1 MASLR
6 KEVYKPETDFVK
18 KKKATFADGEPFKF
32 GQTAGGVQGNLENL
46 KIVKEQINKDVKISE
61 TGKQEFAK
69 ELSRLQERRKHLT
82 DRVAKCRMWSDVYEK
97 DIGPMENGY
106 EHLCADIHV
115 LYGAAKEKHAK
126 GLQLLYKHFDYH
138 PIYKHWDDT
147 FT

>member
-6 KEVYKPETDFVK
+6 KEVYKPETDVVK

-69 ELSRLQERRKHLT
+69 ELSRLKVFQKPVARSFLTKSCFRNFVQNSPSKHCLKQT
-82 DRVAKCRMWSDVYEK
+82 R
-97 DIGPMENGY
+97 N
-106 EHLCADIHV
+106 
-115 LYGAAKEKHAK
+115 
-126 GLQLLYKHFDYH
+126 
-138 PIYKHWDDT
+138 
-147 FT
+147 